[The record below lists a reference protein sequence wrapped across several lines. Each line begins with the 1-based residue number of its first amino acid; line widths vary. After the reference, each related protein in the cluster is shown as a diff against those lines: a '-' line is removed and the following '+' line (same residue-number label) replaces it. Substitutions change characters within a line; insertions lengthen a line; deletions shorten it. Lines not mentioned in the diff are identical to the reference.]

1 MAKPTIEQLKQDIV
15 FDAVLAQTTLKFRTT
30 WGLFSPREIDE
41 GTRLLLNHLE
51 VGLADVS
58 LDLGCGYGPIG
69 CWIAANSPT
78 GKIHMVDRDYLAV
91 EYSNTNAYLNGLKNC
106 KAYLSNGFSEVPP
119 EVQFNSVVS
128 NIPAKVGR
136 ELLLIILV
144 DAHKRLCSGG
154 QIAVVTINGLREF
167 MKNNLKQVFGNYK
180 KLKQG
185 RAYTVARAVKE

>member
-15 FDAVLAQTTLKFRTT
+15 FDAVLAQTTLKFCTT

-119 EVQFNSVVS
+119 EVRFNSVVS

>member
-1 MAKPTIEQLKQDIV
+1 MAKPTIKQLKQDIV
-15 FDAVLAQTTLKFRTT
+15 FDVVLAQTPLKFRTT

-41 GTRLLLNHLE
+41 GTHLLLNHLE
-51 VGLADVS
+51 VGLGDVS

-69 CWIAANSPT
+69 CWIAANSPM

-91 EYSNTNAYLNGLKNC
+91 EYSNTNACLNGLKNC
-106 KAYLSNGFSEVPP
+106 QAYLSNGFSEVPS
-119 EVQFNSVVS
+119 EVRFNNIVS

-144 DAHKRLCSGG
+144 DAHKRLCPGG
-154 QIAVVTINGLREF
+154 QIVVVTINGLREF

-185 RAYTVARAVKE
+185 RAYTVARGVKE

>member
-91 EYSNTNAYLNGLKNC
+91 EYSNTNAYFNGLKNC

-119 EVQFNSVVS
+119 EVRFNNIVS

>member
-69 CWIAANSPT
+69 CWIAANSPK

-119 EVQFNSVVS
+119 EVRFNNVVS

>member
-78 GKIHMVDRDYLAV
+78 GKIRMVDRDYLAV

-119 EVQFNSVVS
+119 EVRFNNVVS

>member
-1 MAKPTIEQLKQDIV
+1 
-15 FDAVLAQTTLKFRTT
+15 
-30 WGLFSPREIDE
+30 
-41 GTRLLLNHLE
+41 
-51 VGLADVS
+51 
-58 LDLGCGYGPIG
+58 
-69 CWIAANSPT
+69 
-78 GKIHMVDRDYLAV
+78 
-91 EYSNTNAYLNGLKNC
+91 
-106 KAYLSNGFSEVPP
+106 
-119 EVQFNSVVS
+119 
-128 NIPAKVGR
+128 PAKVGR